1 MKMKKMKKYTVN
13 LNQTYMQ
20 DYTVTIQVES
30 DLSLEELENQISEIT
45 SVWRIARLSEDELIR
60 TGKIS
65 GYVKG
70 SYSTW
75 DGDCDPSSD
84 VTTSVE
90 ETND

>member
-1 MKMKKMKKYTVN
+1 MKKYTVN

-20 DYTVTIQVES
+20 DISVTIQVES
-30 DLSLEELENQISEIT
+30 DLSLEELENEIYGIT
-45 SVWRIARLSEDELIR
+45 SEWRIGRLSEAELIKD
-60 TGKIS
+60 GSIS

-75 DGDCDPSSD
+75 EGDFDPSSE

-90 ETND
+90 ETEE

>member
-1 MKMKKMKKYTVN
+1 MKKKMKKYTVN

-20 DYTVTIQVES
+20 DISVSIQVES
-30 DLSLEELENQISEIT
+30 DLSMEELENEIAGIT
-45 SVWRIARLSEDELIR
+45 SEWRIGRLSEEELIS
-60 TGKIS
+60 TGTIS

-75 DGDCDPSSD
+75 EGDYDPSSE
-84 VTTSVE
+84 VTTSIE

>member
-1 MKMKKMKKYTVN
+1 MKKYTVN

-20 DYTVTIQVES
+20 DYAVTIQVES
-30 DLSLEELENQISEIT
+30 DLSLEELETQISEIT
-45 SVWRIARLSEDELIR
+45 SEWRIIRLSEDELIK

-70 SYSTW
+70 SYSIW
-75 DGDCDPSSD
+75 DGDFDPYAG